1 MKRNLLLLL
10 FWSLGFCT
18 KWSGSAKSADGLVI
32 QGRNYLAVKNLTNA
46 NASFSA
52 AVALSPN
59 HQTANAFFAATRL
72 LTLPDRQPAQDMMDR
87 LGVALTNRNIYHWT
101 ARLPTDTNGIPVPP
115 NDFNLMEGVAFVR
128 TNFLP
133 EVTAALG
140 NFTKITDTN
149 FVLTLSSNETSM
161 AAVILDFGDIQML
174 RALLHAVE
182 LGCYTINSYNVSIQL
197 NALYSLFYRRSTVTT
212 EGLLAEYPL
221 ALTFA
226 TTNDFQAARLAFEN
240 GVERYL
246 VASEFIRGRPTNI
259 TRLFNYEAQK
269 AAD

>member
-1 MKRNLLLLL
+1 VKRNLLLFL
-10 FWSLGFCT
+10 FCSFAFGT
-18 KWSGSAKSADGLVI
+18 QWSGSGQTADGFVL

-46 NASFSA
+46 NASFST

-140 NFTKITDTN
+140 NFSKITDTN
-149 FVLTLSSNETSM
+149 FVLTLSSNESSM
-161 AAVILDFGDIQML
+161 AAVILGFGDSQML
-174 RALLHAVE
+174 RALLLSLE
-182 LGCYTINSYNVSIQL
+182 LG
-197 NALYSLFYRRSTVTT
+197 
-212 EGLLAEYPL
+212 
-221 ALTFA
+221 
-226 TTNDFQAARLAFEN
+226 
-240 GVERYL
+240 
-246 VASEFIRGRPTNI
+246 
-259 TRLFNYEAQK
+259 
-269 AAD
+269 